1 MATIPASVADPV
13 STALAVPI
21 DFEARYGA
29 GCERALVL
37 GGGGLWF
44 VAWQVAYLHALTE
57 GGVPVAKADRVI
69 GTSAGSLVASLVSAG
84 HLRRIATEVEFLAR
98 VPRLVGA
105 LAGEGD
111 LHESQARA
119 VGLFGAAADA
129 EPATVAAIGHAALAA
144 QAPPPE
150 RTRRSM
156 RAVLAMR
163 RWPAALHTTAVDAY
177 TGERLVVDHA
187 AGLSVARAAAAS
199 SAVPGIFSPQPLHD
213 RRAMDGGVSGSG
225 IHADLAAGSG
235 VALVVSLSANAPDDQ
250 QAGMTQAPGGQA
262 REIAALEATGTRVLL
277 RGPRSFDLE
286 ALMDPAQVAAAL
298 ADGAAQGAADVGAIA
313 AAWA

>member
-298 ADGAAQGAADVGAIA
+298 ADGAEQGAADVDAIA

>member
-57 GGVPVAKADRVI
+57 GGVPVATADRVI

-298 ADGAAQGAADVGAIA
+298 ADGAEQGAADVDAIA

>member
-235 VALVVSLSANAPDDQ
+235 VALVVSLSSNAPDDQ

-286 ALMDPAQVAAAL
+286 ALMDPAQVTAAL
-298 ADGAAQGAADVGAIA
+298 ADGAEQGAADVDAIA

>member
-1 MATIPASVADPV
+1 MAEIPAPVPDPA
-13 STALAVPI
+13 SAALAVPI
-21 DFEARYGA
+21 DVDARHGA
-29 GCERALVL
+29 GCERVLVL

-44 VAWQVAYLHALTE
+44 VAWQVAYLHALAE
-57 GGVPVAKADRVI
+57 AGVHVARAERVV
-69 GTSAGSLVASLVSAG
+69 GTSAGSLVAALVSAG

-119 VGLFGAAADA
+119 MGLFGAATDAD
-129 EPATVAAIGHAALAA
+129 PTTITAIGHAALAA

-177 TGERLVVDHA
+177 TGERLVVDHTS
-187 AGLSVARAAAAS
+187 GLSVARAAAAS

-213 RRAMDGGVSGSG
+213 RRGMDGGVSGTG
-225 IHADLAAGSG
+225 IHADLAAGAG
-235 VALVVSLSANAPDDQ
+235 VALVVSLSAHAPDD
-250 QAGMTQAPGGQA
+250 APGGMTQAPGAQA
-262 REIAALEATGTRVLL
+262 RELAAVAATGTRVLL
-277 RGPRSFDLE
+277 RGPRSFDLD
-286 ALMDPAQVAAAL
+286 ALMDPAQVAGAL
-298 ADGAAQGAADVGAIA
+298 ADGAAQGAADAEEIA
-313 AAWA
+313 AAWG

>member
-1 MATIPASVADPV
+1 MAAIPDPVPDPASVA
-13 STALAVPI
+13 LAKPI
-21 DFEARYGA
+21 SFDARYGT
-29 GCERALVL
+29 GVERALVL

-44 VAWQVAYLHALTE
+44 VAWQVAYLRGLTDA
-57 GGVPVAKADRVI
+57 GIPVATADRVI
-69 GTSAGSLVASLVSAG
+69 GTSAGSLVASMVSAG
-84 HLRRIATEVEFLAR
+84 HLHRVATEVEFLAK

-119 VGLFGAAADA
+119 LARFGAATDA
-129 EPATVAAIGHAALAA
+129 EPATVQAIGHAALAA

-163 RWPAALHTTAVDAY
+163 RWPATLHTTAVDAY

-199 SAVPGIFSPQPLHD
+199 SAVPGIFTPQPLHD
-213 RRAMDGGVSGSG
+213 RRAMDGGVSGTG
-225 IHADLAAGSG
+225 IHADLAGGAR
-235 VALVVSLSANAPDDQ
+235 VALVVSLAANAPDD
-250 QAGMTQAPGGQA
+250 APGGMTGAPGDQG
-262 REIAALEATGTRVLL
+262 RELVALAATGTRVLL
-277 RGPRSFDLE
+277 RGPASFDLD
-286 ALMDPAQVAAAL
+286 ALMDPTQVAAAL
-298 ADGAAQGAADVGAIA
+298 ADGTAQAASDAEAVADL
-313 AAWA
+313 WR